1 MITNTL
7 FDYQSDG
14 LDAEDG
20 WLLNG
25 CEPVP
30 LKKKKKRDDA
40 GIKDDQSKMEPSER
54 EKSRRSDGS
63 FPLG

>member
-30 LKKKKKRDDA
+30 FKKKRDDA

-54 EKSRRSDGS
+54 EI
-63 FPLG
+63 

>member
-30 LKKKKKRDDA
+30 FKKKETTLELKTINQKWS
-40 GIKDDQSKMEPSER
+40 QVR